1 MPELNAKIEKLT
13 LQGDKEVTILS
24 LVGFIDSSTYISF
37 ENVLE
42 MLLRE
47 PRRDVII
54 DLANLTYVNSSGMSA
69 LLNYYRSFLDTG
81 KELVLARMSSEVE
94 TTMSMLGLT
103 AIVPSFPDRETAIKY
118 LTSAPA
124 GSRSWSEFVKPSARA
139 KTAAP
144 AAAPAAR
151 AAAVAPEGSSVLMLL
166 PRRDHF
172 AEVTR
177 LRFESEKGRCLIL
190 NNCIEAL
197 TRFDEL
203 NPDLI
208 ILEDRIEQSEEFLW
222 KVKAQKR
229 RSVVPVVKLY
239 WAGTD
244 INARKDFKI
253 WENDY
258 LVEPFEMMELFLL
271 GESELRRRPED
282 RRTLLHLTHFEF
294 RTTGPNIDRGL
305 DLVRTLAL
313 EAGFTGERF
322 AEINAAF
329 AEAVDNAM
337 RHGNR
342 GSPDRYID
350 VTFQLD
356 TEKATMTVEDEGDGF
371 DFEWH
376 LERARRIAAGEAPP
390 PSVEGK
396 IGGLGIPLM
405 YKSTDRIMY
414 FGRGNIVR
422 LEKKV

>member
-1 MPELNAKIEKLT
+1 MPELNAKIEKLA
-13 LQGDKEVTILS
+13 LEGGREVTVLS

-47 PRRDVII
+47 RRDVII
-54 DLANLTYVNSSGMSA
+54 DMSDLTYINSSGMSA
-69 LLNYYRSFLDTG
+69 LLNYYRTFLDTG
-81 KELVLARMSSEVE
+81 KEFVLAEVSREVE
-94 TTMSMLGLT
+94 TPMQLLGLT
-103 AIVPSFPDRETAIKY
+103 AIVPFFADREEAVKY
-118 LTSAPA
+118 LLSAPA
-124 GSRSWSEFVKPSARA
+124 GSRTWTPFARPA
-139 KTAAP
+139 EVPALAGVQAPAP
-144 AAAPAAR
+144 AAT
-151 AAAVAPEGSSVLMLL
+151 AAAGTSVLMVV
-166 PRRDHF
+166 PRKDHF
-172 AEVTR
+172 VEVTR
-177 LRFESEKGRCLIL
+177 LRFEMEKGRCRVLH
-190 NNCIEAL
+190 NCVEAL
-197 TRFDEL
+197 SRFDEV

-208 ILEDRIEQSEEFLW
+208 ILEDRLEQSEEFLW

-239 WAGTD
+239 WSGTD

-271 GESELRRRPED
+271 GETELRRRPEEQ
-282 RRTLLHLTHFEF
+282 RRLLHHTHFEF

-305 DLVRTLAL
+305 DLVRTLSL
-313 EAGFTGERF
+313 EACFTGERF
-322 AEINAAF
+322 AELNAAF

-342 GSPDRYID
+342 GNPDRYID
-350 VTFQLD
+350 VTYQMD
-356 TEKATMTVEDEGDGF
+356 NEKVTITVEDEGDGF

-376 LERARRIAAGEAPP
+376 LERARRIAAGESPP
-390 PSVEGK
+390 PSSEGR

-422 LEKKV
+422 LEKKLASG